1 MSSLCIA
8 KYNVLTG
15 FSEFQFCDNHGQNLI
30 GVYEF
35 ALKCVIFK
43 LKKQITQY
51 EIVCLKCNIVNSVVK
66 NQDGSI
72 VGIHSPIEY
81 FQLKGEK
88 NTFVLQ
94 KFSNTGEYFMFADK
108 TQVQFWVT
116 NLSEK
121 KVDIELSVQFSFR
134 KKDCHNG

>member
-1 MSSLCIA
+1 
-8 KYNVLTG
+8 
-15 FSEFQFCDNHGQNLI
+15 
-30 GVYEF
+30 
-35 ALKCVIFK
+35 
-43 LKKQITQY
+43 
-51 EIVCLKCNIVNSVVK
+51 VCLKCNIVNSVVK